1 MYLGLF
7 LLLLVLIGSVSRT
20 LLYKTNLWGGAVFLI
35 VLLISIAAPC
45 LLYWAAIY
53 LSVFAFQINDP
64 ITL

>member
-20 LLYKTNLWGGAVFLI
+20 LLYKTKLCGGVVFLI
-35 VLLISIAAPC
+35 VLLISIAAAG